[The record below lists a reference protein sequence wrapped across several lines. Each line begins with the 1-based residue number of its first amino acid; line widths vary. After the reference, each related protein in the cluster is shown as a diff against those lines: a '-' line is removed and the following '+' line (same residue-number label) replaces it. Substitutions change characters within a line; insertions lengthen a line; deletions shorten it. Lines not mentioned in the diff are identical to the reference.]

1 MQLSNKTYDIL
12 KWVITIVLPA
22 LTLLISTIGSELAL
36 ENVRVATQI
45 MTAFTTFLGT
55 VFMISSINYNNNDDL
70 K

>member
-22 LTLLISTIGSELAL
+22 LTLLISTIGSELAW

-55 VFMISSINYNNNDDL
+55 VFMISSINYNNDDL